1 MATTATTANKSVFSF
16 WWAPLLEGL
25 AAIGFG
31 AALFLQPAITLIVL
45 TTFLGAYWLVDGL
58 FKVVAAFSGQSQE
71 RSWWIMLLSGLLGI
85 FAGIIVFGA
94 PLVSTLITQVFLV
107 YMLAVQ
113 AIIGGLL
120 SIVWA
125 IRARKEIRGEGWAIA
140 GGILAIL
147 LGVVLMSSPLLSVLV
162 LARVTAIL
170 AIAGG
175 VALVVAAFQLRNYR
189 D

>member
-1 MATTATTANKSVFSF
+1 MATTAVTGNKSSF
-16 WWAPLLEGL
+16 RYWWVPLLEGL

-31 AALFLQPAITLIVL
+31 AALFFQPAITLVVL
-45 TTFLGAYWLVDGL
+45 TTFLGAYWLVDGV
-58 FKVVAAFSGQSQE
+58 FKVVGAFSGHNE
-71 RSWWIMLLSGLLGI
+71 DRSWWIMLLSGLLGI
-85 FAGIIVFGA
+85 FAGLVVFGA
-94 PLVSTLITQVFLV
+94 PLMSALITQVFLV
-107 YMLAVQ
+107 YMLAIQ

-147 LGVVLMSSPLLSVLV
+147 LGVVLVSSPLLSVLV

-175 VALVVAAFQLRNYR
+175 VALVVAAFQLRSYR

>member
-1 MATTATTANKSVFSF
+1 
-16 WWAPLLEGL
+16 
-25 AAIGFG
+25 
-31 AALFLQPAITLIVL
+31 
-45 TTFLGAYWLVDGL
+45 
-58 FKVVAAFSGQSQE
+58 
-71 RSWWIMLLSGLLGI
+71 MLLSGLGI
-85 FAGIIVFGA
+85 FAGIVFGA

-125 IRARKEIRGEGWAIA
+125 IRPKVPRRRLAIA
-140 GGILAIL
+140 GMIL
-147 LGVVLMSSPLLSVLV
+147 LGVVLCHLPCCRVLV
-162 LARVTAIL
+162 LAVTAIL